1 MYVVVAGLW
10 CVYVCM
16 QVCMENK
23 FLWNEGT
30 VQYSDRK
37 SISGFT
43 DNTLALM
50 VDMYVL
56 IVCDLRYTEEIAT
69 ELRKINL
76 VQEAHVLNGV
86 YDIIVK
92 MSAATP
98 KDLEQVYSRIR
109 HLNGIRTTS
118 TLVGYTKM

>member
-1 MYVVVAGLW
+1 MAMVRYLF
-10 CVYVCM
+10 M
-16 QVCMENK
+16 QVCMENQ
-23 FLWNEGT
+23 FLLERGT
-30 VQYSDRK
+30 EQYSDRK
-37 SISGFT
+37 SISGFA
-43 DNTLALM
+43 DNILALM

-69 ELRKINL
+69 ELRKINQ

>member
-1 MYVVVAGLW
+1 
-10 CVYVCM
+10 
-16 QVCMENK
+16 
-23 FLWNEGT
+23 
-30 VQYSDRK
+30 
-37 SISGFT
+37 
-43 DNTLALM
+43 M

-56 IVCDLRYTEEIAT
+56 IVCDLRYTEEIAM